1 MAVPYWTDINGPDLD
16 PDVAIRAAVVL
27 YPWFAV
33 VKSGFIGK
41 ASMDSAYAVK
51 LVSRFS
57 EMFQL
62 RHWYRQWDGD
72 FEDRLS
78 ESLEEFKALPPPT
91 VERVLLASTP
101 GEAMVLA
108 GWVDDLAVTPTVVV
122 RDTQCF
128 VRTERYRSGGR
139 VALELV
145 CMDGEV
151 YTTATVNIPGCPLDP
166 DEVLV
171 KDYSENEGVLAAL
184 LNGGVVLPPSE
195 KVPTGFCEVY
205 RCRLNPDKFPALVPS

>member
-16 PDVAIRAAVVL
+16 PDVVIRAAVVL
-27 YPWFAV
+27 YPWFAAV
-33 VKSGFIGK
+33 RPAFIK
-41 ASMDSAYAVK
+41 KTSMDSAYAVR

-78 ESLEEFKALPPPT
+78 ESLEEFKALPP
-91 VERVLLASTP
+91 VVIEHAMLASTP
-101 GEAMVLA
+101 AEAMALVD
-108 GWVDDLAVTPTVVV
+108 WVDDLATTPTVVV
-122 RDTQCF
+122 RDTRCF
-128 VRTERYRSGGR
+128 VRIDRYLSGGR
-139 VALELV
+139 VAIELV
-145 CMDGEV
+145 CMDGEP
-151 YTTATVNIPGCPLDP
+151 YTIATVNLPDCALEP

-184 LNGGVVLPPSE
+184 LNAGVVLPPSE

-205 RCRLNPDKFPALVPS
+205 RCKLNPDKFPRLSP